1 MPGSIIAFLALMLF
15 GGSLQLSYDV
25 LGSKLGKSKI
35 EHYTTLRIFFVVKA
49 YICVK

>member
-35 EHYTTLRIFFVVKA
+35 EHYSTLSLIH
-49 YICVK
+49 I